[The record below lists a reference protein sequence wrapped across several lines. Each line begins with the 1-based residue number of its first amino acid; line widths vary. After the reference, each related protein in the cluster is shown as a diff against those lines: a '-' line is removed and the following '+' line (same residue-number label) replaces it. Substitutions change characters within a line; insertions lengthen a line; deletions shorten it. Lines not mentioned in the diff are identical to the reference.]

1 MPTCGPYPH
10 THIGEDAWAGTSVCT
25 HVLVHGCEHLQP
37 SPPNTQRGRIESE
50 KDSEHF
56 SFIVLTS
63 FDYFP
68 CIVLTSFDHF
78 PCIVLT
84 SF

>member
-10 THIGEDAWAGTSVCT
+10 THIGEDAWAGTSV
-25 HVLVHGCEHLQP
+25 QP